1 MLLLAHRGYHADAP
15 ENTMAAFEAASK
27 IGVDGIETDVRLSA
41 DGKAGIIHDRISPS
55 KRAVA
60 ELTHRCLE
68 SDCGHAGPLLQEIFA
83 AFPDVLWNIEN
94 KNPQALPATMRRLRR

>member
-15 ENTMAAFEAASK
+15 ENTMAAFEAATK

-41 DGKAGIIHDRISPS
+41 DGKAVIIHDRISPS

-60 ELTHRCLE
+60 ELTHRDLE
-68 SDCGHAGPLLQEIFA
+68 SDCGHAVPLLEGILHP
-83 AFPDVLWNIEN
+83 FPHLLWNIEI
-94 KNPQALPATMRRLRR
+94 KTPEPFPAPLPV